1 MYFFEHRYEV
11 YLHEISFCGNL
22 LYWSLFLVNKNELFT
37 PLTRNDIMYKYLSRT
52 DTMDFRAVTL
62 QNDTGSFIWYVC
74 KVFRKTKFLTYPL
87 IRKHRFFWHR
97 CFPVNFAKFLS
108 TPFLQNTSGRLLLYL
123 PGHRQSKYP
132 KLENYLK
139 KSFLGTKHL
148 QNLLLAKYL
157 ISVSATLILSV
168 TLLRKIVLE

>member
-1 MYFFEHRYEV
+1 MISCTSIF
-11 YLHEISFCGNL
+11 HEPIQWISEQ
-22 LYWSLFLVNKNELFT
+22 SLCRTILDHLFGT
-37 PLTRNDIMYKYLSRT
+37 FAKFSEKL
-52 DTMDFRAVTL
+52 
-62 QNDTGSFIWYVC
+62 
-74 KVFRKTKFLTYPL
+74 KFLTYPL
-87 IRKHRFFWHR
+87 IHKHRFFWHR